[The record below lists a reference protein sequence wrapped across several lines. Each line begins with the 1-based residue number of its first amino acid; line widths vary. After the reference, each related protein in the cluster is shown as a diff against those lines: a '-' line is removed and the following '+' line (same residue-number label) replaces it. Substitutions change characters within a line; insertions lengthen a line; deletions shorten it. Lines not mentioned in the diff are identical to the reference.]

1 MLKNISV
8 SAKGFVAFGI
18 LAAIAIASSTFI
30 YNRALVA
37 SHQVEESGL
46 VNQLVDTITEF
57 SGDLSVTDLNLK
69 TFLLTGNREYSAAA
83 EAGIAEVV
91 KDMADLEKLFA
102 EQAPTELPKLK
113 DAFAAVGDWR
123 TKIVERQISLM
134 RDPQSVE
141 LARAIEVTG
150 EGEKLVKSFN
160 ESLQAVKTGMAAR
173 AATSASTQHDA
184 LGIVENVSLLA
195 SVVVGIAAILMGF
208 LNFQLVS
215 RPLGKLAEATSRLA
229 NGDLDVS
236 IEQGGKDEI
245 GRMAGS
251 MQIFREAAIAN
262 KRLEAEAEENRKRAE
277 ADRIADQQR
286 AEADAAERL
295 RIATSGLA
303 AGLQRLAAG
312 DLAFQINEAFASDF
326 EQLRNDFNLS
336 VRQLNETLAGITNS
350 VATMETGTR
359 EIASGTDHLSKR
371 TEQQAAALEE
381 TAAAVE
387 EITANV
393 VNSTKRTEEARSV
406 AAHANTSANQS
417 SEVVA
422 RAEEAMRRIEGSSQ
436 QISNIIGVIDE
447 IAFQTN
453 LLALNAGVEAAR
465 AGEAGKGFAVV
476 AQEVR
481 ELAQRSANAAKEIKA
496 LIQNSSTE
504 VAGGVDLVRKTGEA
518 LRTIGGFISEMNT
531 HMDAI
536 AISAKEQATGLSEVN
551 HAVNAMDQTT
561 QQNAAMVE
569 ESNAASGALAAEAA
583 KLRDLISHFKIEGA
597 QTAQASALRDTAR
610 AMARPSQP
618 AAPAARA
625 AAPRPAAQPA
635 RASAPAPRAHSNA
648 AVAQD
653 NWEEF

>member
-8 SAKGFVAFGI
+8 SAKGFIAFGI
-18 LAAIAIASSTFI
+18 LAAIAIAASTSI
-30 YNRALVA
+30 YSRAVVA
-37 SHQVEESGL
+37 NDEVTESE
-46 VNQLVDTITEF
+46 LVDHLVDVIAEF
-57 SGDLSVTDLNLK
+57 NADLSVADLKLK
-69 TFLLTGNREYSAAA
+69 SFLLTGNRDYAATV
-83 EAGIAEVV
+83 EANMVEMQQDIGDIN
-91 KDMADLEKLFA
+91 KLFSEA
-102 EQAPTELPKLK
+102 APSELPKLK
-113 DAFAAVGDWR
+113 EAFTALASWR
-123 TKIVERQISLM
+123 SEVAERQILLM
-134 RDPQSVE
+134 RDPQTVD

-150 EGEKLVKSFN
+150 EGEKLVKAFEDN
-160 ESLQAVKTGMAAR
+160 LQAVQGVMISRLQTASAASH
-173 AATSASTQHDA
+173 AA
-184 LGIVENVSLLA
+184 LGTVETISLLA
-195 SVVVGIAAILMGF
+195 AAATGIAAVLMGF

-215 RPLGKLAEATSRLA
+215 RPLGKLAEATARLA
-229 NGDLDVS
+229 HGDLSVS

-245 GRMAGS
+245 GRMASS
-251 MQIFREAAIAN
+251 MQIFREAANAN
-262 KRLEAEAEENRKRAE
+262 KRLEGEAESNRKKSE

-312 DLAFQINEAFASDF
+312 DLAFQINETFAPDF
-326 EQLRNDFNLS
+326 EQLRHDFNLS
-336 VRQLNETLAGITNS
+336 IRQLNTTLAGITNS
-350 VATMETGTR
+350 VATIETGTR

-387 EITANV
+387 QITANV
-393 VNSTKRTEEARSV
+393 VNSTKRTEEARGV
-406 AAHANTSANQS
+406 ASQANTSANQS
-417 SEVVA
+417 SDVVA

-465 AGEAGKGFAVV
+465 AGDAGKGFAVV

-518 LRTIGGFISEMNT
+518 LRTIGGFIGEINT

-551 HAVNAMDQTT
+551 HAVNSMDQTT

-569 ESNAASGALAAEAA
+569 ESNAASGALATEAA
-583 KLRDLISHFKIEGA
+583 KLRDLISHFQIDGVHS
-597 QTAQASALRDTAR
+597 AQAGALRDTAR
-610 AMARPSQP
+610 AMARPSQS
-618 AAPAARA
+618 AATSRSGAPRASQPMRA
-625 AAPRPAAQPA
+625 A
-635 RASAPAPRAHSNA
+635 APAPRAHGNA

>member
-1 MLKNISV
+1 MLKNLSV
-8 SAKGFVAFGI
+8 SAKGFIAFGI
-18 LAAIAIASSTFI
+18 LATIAIAASTFI
-30 YNRALVA
+30 HSRSIVA
-37 SHQVEESGL
+37 REQVAETAIVNEVVTAIEEFGA
-46 VNQLVDTITEF
+46 
-57 SGDLSVTDLNLK
+57 DLSLANLQLK
-69 TFLLTGNREYSAAA
+69 TFLLTGNRDYAASSQKVVA
-83 EAGIAEVV
+83 EMTEDKAR
-91 KDMADLEKLFA
+91 LEALFN
-102 EQAPTELPKLK
+102 QAAPSELPKLK
-113 DAFAAVGDWR
+113 EAFASLDAWKTNFVD
-123 TKIVERQISLM
+123 RQILLM
-134 RDPQSVE
+134 RDPVTVE

-150 EGEKLVKSFN
+150 EGEALATAFVDKLGEVK
-160 ESLQAVKTGMAAR
+160 AAMTAR
-173 AATSASTQHDA
+173 AATATENQSKA
-184 LGIVENVSLLA
+184 LDLVETVSLIA
-195 SVVVGIAAILMGF
+195 SIVVAAAAILMGF

-215 RPLGKLAEATSRLA
+215 RPLGKLADGTTRLA
-229 NGDLDVS
+229 NGDLDIA

-245 GRMAGS
+245 GRMAAA

-262 KRLEAEAEENRKRAE
+262 KRLESEAEGNRQRAEAERLAT
-277 ADRIADQQR
+277 QQR

-295 RIATSGLA
+295 RTATSGLA
-303 AGLQRLAAG
+303 TGLKRLAAG
-312 DLAFQINEAFASDF
+312 DLAFQIHEAFAPDF
-326 EQLRNDFNLS
+326 EALRHDFNQS
-336 VRQLNETLAGITNS
+336 IRQLNQTMAAITNS

-393 VNSTKRTEEARSV
+393 VNSTKRTEEARGV
-406 AAHANTSANQS
+406 ASQANTSANQS
-417 SEVVA
+417 SEVVS
-422 RAEEAMRRIEGSSQ
+422 RAEDAMRRIEGSSQ

-518 LRTIGGFISEMNT
+518 LRTIGGFITEMNT

-551 HAVNAMDQTT
+551 HAVNSMDQTT

-569 ESNAASGALAAEAA
+569 ESNAASAALASEAA
-583 KLRDLISHFKIEGA
+583 KLRELIAHFTIDGV
-597 QTAQASALRDTAR
+597 QLTQASALRETAR
-610 AMARPSQP
+610 TM
-618 AAPAARA
+618 
-625 AAPRPAAQPA
+625 AQPSA
-635 RASAPAPRAHSNA
+635 HRAPAPRAAEPARHAAPALRSHGNA
-648 AVAQD
+648 AVAKD
-653 NWEEF
+653 SWEEF

>member
-1 MLKNISV
+1 MLKNLSV
-8 SAKGFVAFGI
+8 SAKGFIAFGI
-18 LAAIAIASSTFI
+18 LATIAIAASTFI
-30 YNRALVA
+30 HSRSIVA
-37 SHQVEESGL
+37 REQVAETATVNEVVTAIEEFGAGL
-46 VNQLVDTITEF
+46 SLANLQ
-57 SGDLSVTDLNLK
+57 LK
-69 TFLLTGNREYSAAA
+69 TFLLTGNRDYAASSQKVVA
-83 EAGIAEVV
+83 EMTEDKAR
-91 KDMADLEKLFA
+91 LEALFN
-102 EQAPTELPKLK
+102 QAAPSELPKLK
-113 DAFAAVGDWR
+113 EAFASLDAWKTNFVD
-123 TKIVERQISLM
+123 RQILLM
-134 RDPQSVE
+134 RDPVTVE

-150 EGEKLVKSFN
+150 EGEALATAFVDKLGEVK
-160 ESLQAVKTGMAAR
+160 AAMTAR
-173 AATSASTQHDA
+173 AATATESQSKA
-184 LGIVENVSLLA
+184 LDLVETVSLIA
-195 SVVVGIAAILMGF
+195 SIVVAAAAVLMGF

-215 RPLGKLAEATSRLA
+215 RPLGKLADGTTRLA
-229 NGDLDVS
+229 NGDLDIA

-245 GRMAGS
+245 GRMAAA

-262 KRLEAEAEENRKRAE
+262 KRLESEAEGNRQRAEAE
-277 ADRIADQQR
+277 RIATQQR

-303 AGLQRLAAG
+303 SGLKRLAAG
-312 DLAFQINEAFASDF
+312 DLAFQIHEAFAPDF
-326 EQLRNDFNLS
+326 EALRHDFNQS
-336 VRQLNETLAGITNS
+336 VRQLNQTMAAITNS

-393 VNSTKRTEEARSV
+393 VNSTKRTEEARGV
-406 AAHANTSANQS
+406 ASQANTSANQS
-417 SEVVA
+417 SEVVS
-422 RAEEAMRRIEGSSQ
+422 RAEDAMRRIEGSSQ

-518 LRTIGGFISEMNT
+518 LRTIGGFITEMNT

-551 HAVNAMDQTT
+551 HAVNSMDQTT

-569 ESNAASGALAAEAA
+569 ESNAASAALASEAA
-583 KLRDLISHFKIEGA
+583 KLRELIAHFTIDGVQ
-597 QTAQASALRDTAR
+597 QTQASALRETAR
-610 AMARPSQP
+610 TM
-618 AAPAARA
+618 
-625 AAPRPAAQPA
+625 AQPSA
-635 RASAPAPRAHSNA
+635 HRAPAPRAAEPVRHAAPALRSHGNA
-648 AVAQD
+648 AVAKD
-653 NWEEF
+653 SWEEF